1 MFSVLNH
8 LPQYIKLKKYKLI
21 FLILISTILD
31 LLGVGII
38 IPLFALIINENYFQ
52 NIQKYFVISESF
64 IVVIISILVVVIFLL
79 KNLFSI
85 YLERF
90 KSKYLHEIFLLI
102 SKMILKSYIEK
113 GIIYFNEIGSSS
125 IFKNIYHVPFYY
137 STKVLM
143 SYFLIIAEVLLSFIL
158 FTFLIFYNFKV
169 FLILIIIILPL
180 FFIYNTILKKI
191 TVKNG
196 NCIDDI
202 SPKLHDSVNN
212 FSFGF
217 KEIILFQK
225 EDFYSIK
232 LFSFFKEYN
241 KLNIERN
248 ILLILPNKFLDIIIS
263 LSLVSVILISFLNKD
278 ENSNIMMLIFSFG
291 VIALRLIPSIN
302 KINGALNFISLYS
315 YTIPIIKNN
324 IKNSNNSFN
333 PQIDKTEILFNNRI
347 KLVNISKSFNN
358 NPILENINI
367 EIKKGSITGFYGFSG
382 SGKSTLAS
390 IIKQIIIQDSG
401 SLYVD
406 DLEIKKYNIRS
417 WQKKIGFVSQSNFIF
432 KGTILENIAFGQ
444 NISEIDI
451 KTVELVLDYVNL
463 NDFNSNKGH
472 HYILEENGSNI
483 SGGQIQ
489 RIALARA
496 LYSGAEVLI
505 LDEFTSS
512 LDKHNEVKMLKIV
525 KKLKKLNK
533 TIILISHNQSTLDI
547 CDNLLEIKS
556 LKFNSKT

>member
-1 MFSVLNH
+1 
-8 LPQYIKLKKYKLI
+8 
-21 FLILISTILD
+21 
-31 LLGVGII
+31 
-38 IPLFALIINENYFQ
+38 
-52 NIQKYFVISESF
+52 
-64 IVVIISILVVVIFLL
+64 
-79 KNLFSI
+79 
-85 YLERF
+85 
-90 KSKYLHEIFLLI
+90 
-102 SKMILKSYIEK
+102 
-113 GIIYFNEIGSSS
+113 
-125 IFKNIYHVPFYY
+125 
-137 STKVLM
+137 
-143 SYFLIIAEVLLSFIL
+143 
-158 FTFLIFYNFKV
+158 
-169 FLILIIIILPL
+169 
-180 FFIYNTILKKI
+180 
-191 TVKNG
+191 
-196 NCIDDI
+196 
-202 SPKLHDSVNN
+202 
-212 FSFGF
+212 
-217 KEIILFQK
+217 
-225 EDFYSIK
+225 
-232 LFSFFKEYN
+232 
-241 KLNIERN
+241 
-248 ILLILPNKFLDIIIS
+248 
-263 LSLVSVILISFLNKD
+263 
-278 ENSNIMMLIFSFG
+278 
-291 VIALRLIPSIN
+291 
-302 KINGALNFISLYS
+302 
-315 YTIPIIKNN
+315 
-324 IKNSNNSFN
+324 
-333 PQIDKTEILFNNRI
+333 
-347 KLVNISKSFNN
+347 VNISKSFNN

-547 CDNLLEIKS
+547 CDNLFEIKS